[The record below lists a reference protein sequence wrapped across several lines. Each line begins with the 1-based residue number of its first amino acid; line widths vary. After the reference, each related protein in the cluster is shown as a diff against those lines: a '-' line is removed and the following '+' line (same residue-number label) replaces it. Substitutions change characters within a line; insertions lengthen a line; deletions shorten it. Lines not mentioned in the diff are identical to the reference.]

1 LSGQNATHMTP
12 TVALMLKAPRLGH
25 AKTRLATAI
34 GGAVAAEVYRHL
46 AERQLAAL
54 PPDWCVAIHFAP
66 ASAEAEMMSWMGP
79 LRPYLR
85 FVAQCAGGMGER
97 LTEAFATEFKL
108 GSGGVLVIG
117 GDCPALDRKILNAAA
132 DALKAADAVLGPALD
147 GGYYLIGLKKPRPEL
162 FKGIDWSTPAVLDQT
177 RAKIRA
183 FNLRLAMLPI
193 LEDVD
198 DSESLMRAV
207 STFPLLGELVAGK
220 ARSRV

>member
-1 LSGQNATHMTP
+1 
-12 TVALMLKAPRLGH
+12 
-25 AKTRLATAI
+25 
-34 GGAVAAEVYRHL
+34 
-46 AERQLAAL
+46 
-54 PPDWCVAIHFAP
+54 
-66 ASAEAEMMSWMGP
+66 MMSWMGP